1 MSIINDTKNHA
12 PDLRYG
18 YETIIGARE
27 SQQDNGYYFSSPQ
40 GTLAVVCDGMGGMDD
55 GGKASIAAI
64 QEISAAYSRKP
75 ADEPVPEFF
84 RKQAISINAKIA
96 GFRNAAGGRMN
107 SGTTIVAVI
116 VEHGKLWWLSVG
128 DSRIYLL
135 RGKEMRQVNREHNY
149 RMILKE
155 QLASGR
161 ISQEQY
167 DAEDKTRKAEALISY
182 LGIQNLT
189 LMEINQNPFQ
199 LLRGDRV
206 LLCSDGVYKS
216 LNDDQIKALL
226 DDNDID
232 LNIAAKRIC
241 AMALRYGGRGQ
252 DNTTL
257 IVLQQMI

>member
-1 MSIINDTKNHA
+1 MSIINDTEKHA

-27 SQQDNGYYFSSPQ
+27 SQQDNGYYYSSPE
-40 GTLAVVCDGMGGMDD
+40 GTIAVVCDGMGGMDD
-55 GGKASIAAI
+55 GGKASMTAI
-64 QEISAAYSRKP
+64 REISAAYRKKP
-75 ADEPVPEFF
+75 AEEPVPEFF
-84 RKQAISINAKIA
+84 RKQAISINEKIS
-96 GFRNAAGGRMN
+96 GFRSAGGGMMN
-107 SGTTIVAVI
+107 SGTTIVAV
-116 VEHGKLWWLSVG
+116 VAEHGKLWWLSVG
-128 DSRIYLL
+128 DSRIYLI
-135 RGKEMRQVNREHNY
+135 RGREMKQVNREHNY

-155 QLASGR
+155 QLLSGR

-167 DAEDKTRKAEALISY
+167 DAEEKTRKAEALISY
-182 LGIQNLT
+182 LGIRNLT

-216 LNDDQIKALL
+216 LSDDQIKALL

-241 AMALRYGGRGQ
+241 SMALRYGGRGQ

-257 IVLQQMI
+257 IVLQQMS